1 MGSLK
6 DVLRHTPDWRQ
17 HTHEGAHK
25 VLSGIERC
33 HTSALGYHTYQCD
46 NSSCNKV
53 HLQYHSCRNRHCP
66 HCGYGKVQVWMEDR
80 LRELLP
86 TRYFHVVFTL
96 PYELHS
102 LVWGHRKALFKLL
115 FDSAAHCLLTLSK
128 DPKYLG
134 AVPAITA
141 VLHTWGQQLQFHP
154 HVHCIVS
161 GGGADANNQWHELKK
176 GFGDFLFPYNVMM
189 PLYRGYFLHHLNQMV
204 KAGTVRVPENTNWPK
219 LRDRLH
225 KTKWTVFAKS
235 PVQSPDKVVEYLARY
250 TQKIAI
256 SNHRIM
262 QVDERGV
269 VFTWKDYRQ
278 GGKRKTVRLSREEF
292 LRRFSA
298 HILPPRFVRIRHY
311 GLLTNRNRK
320 TRLAAIMKNMGVQ
333 PCPEVLEVSPEVKR
347 LLTFG
352 RSAIKCTACNKGTLV
367 LAGVVYPSARGDPT
381 KAIEHIVQKRQA
393 V

>member
-1 MGSLK
+1 
-6 DVLRHTPDWRQ
+6 
-17 HTHEGAHK
+17 
-25 VLSGIERC
+25 
-33 HTSALGYHTYQCD
+33 
-46 NSSCNKV
+46 
-53 HLQYHSCRNRHCP
+53 
-66 HCGYGKVQVWMEDR
+66 MEDR

-102 LVWGHRKALFKLL
+102 LVWGHRKKLFTLL

-128 DPKYLG
+128 DPEYLG
-134 AVPAITA
+134 AVPTITA

-161 GGGADANNQWHELKK
+161 GGGADANNQWHQLKK
-176 GFGDFLFPYNVMM
+176 GFGDFLFPYDVMR
-189 PLYRGYFLHHLNQMV
+189 PLYQGYFLDHLNRMILRGEVQV
-204 KAGTVRVPENTNWPK
+204 PKGTHWPSLK
-219 LRDRLH
+219 DRLY
-225 KTKWTVFAKS
+225 KTKWEMFAKS

-256 SNHRIM
+256 SNHRIK

-278 GGKRKTVRLSREEF
+278 GGKRKTMRLNREEF

-320 TRLAAIMKNMGVQ
+320 TRLAAIMKNMDVQ
-333 PCPEVLEVSPEVKR
+333 PHSEVLEVSPEVKR

-352 RSAIKCTACNKGTLV
+352 NSTIKCPACNKGSLV
-367 LAGVVYPSARGDPT
+367 LVGVVYPSARGDPT
-381 KAIEHIVQKRQA
+381 KGIEHIIPKRQA

>member
-1 MGSLK
+1 
-6 DVLRHTPDWRQ
+6 
-17 HTHEGAHK
+17 
-25 VLSGIERC
+25 
-33 HTSALGYHTYQCD
+33 
-46 NSSCNKV
+46 
-53 HLQYHSCRNRHCP
+53 
-66 HCGYGKVQVWMEDR
+66 MEER

-96 PYELHS
+96 PYGLHS
-102 LVWGHRKALFKLL
+102 LVWGHRKELFKLL

-128 DPKYLG
+128 DPRYLG

-161 GGGADANNQWHELKK
+161 GGGADGNNQWHKLKK
-176 GFGDFLFPYNVMM
+176 GFGDFLFPYEVMM
-189 PLYRGYFLHHLNQMV
+189 PLYRGYFLDHLNKMV
-204 KAGTVRVPENTNWPK
+204 KDGTVRVPENTHWPK
-219 LRDRLH
+219 LRDCLY
-225 KTKWTVFAKS
+225 KTKWTVYAKS
-235 PVQSPDKVVEYLARY
+235 PVHSTDKVVEYLARY

-256 SNHRIM
+256 SNHRIKH
-262 QVDERGV
+262 VDERGV

-278 GGKRKTVRLSREEF
+278 GGKRKTMRLSQGEF
-292 LRRFSA
+292 LRRFST

-320 TRLAAIMKNMGVQ
+320 TRLKAIMENMGMQ
-333 PCPEVLEVSPEVKR
+333 PQAEVLQVSPEVKR

-352 RSAIKCTACNKGTLV
+352 SSAIQCTACNQGHLV
-367 LAGVVYPSARGDPT
+367 LVGVVYPCARGDPA
-381 KAIEHIVQKRQA
+381 KEIIPILQNRQA

>member
-1 MGSLK
+1 
-6 DVLRHTPDWRQ
+6 
-17 HTHEGAHK
+17 
-25 VLSGIERC
+25 
-33 HTSALGYHTYQCD
+33 
-46 NSSCNKV
+46 
-53 HLQYHSCRNRHCP
+53 
-66 HCGYGKVQVWMEDR
+66 MEDR

-102 LVWGHRKALFKLL
+102 LVWGHRKELFTLL

-161 GGGADANNQWHELKK
+161 GGGADANNQWHKLKK
-176 GFGDFLFPYNVMM
+176 GFGDFLFPYDVMV
-189 PLYRGYFLHHLNQMV
+189 PLYRGYFLDHLNRMIKQ
-204 KAGTVRVPENTNWPK
+204 GTVRVLENTNWPR
-219 LRDRLH
+219 LRDRLY

-256 SNHRIM
+256 SNHRIK

-278 GGKRKTVRLSREEF
+278 GGKRKTMRLSHIAF
-292 LRRFSA
+292 IKRFSA

-320 TRLAAIMKNMGVQ
+320 ARLAAIMKNMGVQ
-333 PCPEVLEVSPEVKR
+333 SQAEALEVSPEVKR

-352 RSAIKCTACNKGTLV
+352 SSAIKCPACNKGTLV
-367 LAGVVYPSARGDPT
+367 LIGVVYPCARGDPT
-381 KAIEHIVQKRQA
+381 IGIEHIIHKHQA

>member
-1 MGSLK
+1 M
-6 DVLRHTPDWRQ
+6 
-17 HTHEGAHK
+17 
-25 VLSGIERC
+25 
-33 HTSALGYHTYQCD
+33 
-46 NSSCNKV
+46 
-53 HLQYHSCRNRHCP
+53 
-66 HCGYGKVQVWMEDR
+66 
-80 LRELLP
+80 RELLP

-96 PYELHS
+96 PYELHQ
-102 LVWGHRKALFKLL
+102 LVWGYRKVLFKLL

-189 PLYRGYFLHHLNQMV
+189 PLYRGYFLDHLNRMI
-204 KAGTVRVPENTNWPK
+204 KEGTVCVPENTNWSK
-219 LRDRLH
+219 LRDRLY
-225 KTKWTVFAKS
+225 KTKWTVYAKS

-256 SNHRIM
+256 SNHRIK
-262 QVDERGV
+262 QVDEQGV

-278 GGKRKTVRLSREEF
+278 GGKRKTMRLSCEEF
-292 LRRFSA
+292 LRRFSS
-298 HILPPRFVRIRHY
+298 HILPPGFVRIRHY
-311 GLLTNRNRK
+311 GLLTNRHRK
-320 TRLAAIMKNMGVQ
+320 TRLAAIMKNMAMQ
-333 PCPEVLEVSPEVKR
+333 PHPEVLEVSPEVKR

-352 RSAIKCTACNKGTLV
+352 TSAIKCTACNKGELV
-367 LAGVVYPSARGDPT
+367 LIGVVYPSARGDPT
-381 KAIEHIVQKRQA
+381 KSIEHIVQNHKA